1 MTKRQAY
8 VRERGRHDC
17 CDPRVLWNAIMGLN
31 LTKDQWGV
39 YSALYPRWDYW
50 FIP

>member
-8 VRERGRHDC
+8 VRARGRHDRC
-17 CDPRVLWNAIMGLN
+17 YPRVLWNAIMGLHF
-31 LTKDQWGV
+31 TKAQWDE
-39 YSALYPRWDYW
+39 YSTEYPRWDYW